1 MLCVDV
7 KSGGQLWPGWRGR
20 PAQPSPGPSWPGWAL
35 TTTMVVTVVTM
46 VMVMVMV
53 VVMVMVMVVMQH
65 VRCQRCA
72 APLPG
77 PRTPHTATART
88 CAASCTRRLLTWD
101 TQTVGL
107 GSVSSLVSSTQCCSA
122 IVHCGKCLGV
132 GWCKSVVPVSGE
144 LLRQL
149 WLVCGGAATAAS
161 PARRSSALS
170 CTAHSHGSGGA
181 QCTVCS
187 GHLAGGQG
195 AHHQAGHHLQGEG
208 DGGGQGAS
216 EAVSSE
222 QQQAAVACWLLLPG
236 LCWAWPV
243 CPALGQDRG

>member
-1 MLCVDV
+1 MCRC
-7 KSGGQLWPGWRGR
+7 QEWRPALARLAGEAS
-20 PAQPSPGPSWPGWAL
+20 PAQPWAAL
-35 TTTMVVTVVTM
+35 AWLGLDNHGGGDGGDQADGDGGGDDDGGGDGGGGAACEVPE
-46 VMVMVMV
+46 
-53 VVMVMVMVVMQH
+53 
-65 VRCQRCA
+65 VRCSA
-72 APLPG
+72 
-77 PRTPHTATART
+77 ART
-88 CAASCTRRLLTWD
+88 QDTSHRHQPALVQPGCITRLLTGD
-101 TQTVGL
+101 IQTAGL

-122 IVHCGKCLGV
+122 IVHCGKCVGV

-195 AHHQAGHHLQGEG
+195 AHHHQAGHQLQGA
-208 DGGGQGAS
+208 GGGQGA
-216 EAVSSE
+216 AR
-222 QQQAAVACWLLLPG
+222 Q
-236 LCWAWPV
+236 
-243 CPALGQDRG
+243 

>member
-1 MLCVDV
+1 M
-7 KSGGQLWPGWRGR
+7 RGAR
-20 PAQPSPGPSWPGWAL
+20 GAL
-35 TTTMVVTVVTM
+35 L
-46 VMVMVMV
+46 
-53 VVMVMVMVVMQH
+53 
-65 VRCQRCA
+65 RCQD
-72 APLPG
+72 PG
-77 PRTPHTATART
+77 HLTPPPACT
-88 CAASCTRRLLTWD
+88 CAAWCTTRLLTWD
-101 TQTVGL
+101 SQTVGL

-122 IVHCGKCLGV
+122 IVHCGKCCGV

-195 AHHQAGHHLQGEG
+195 
-208 DGGGQGAS
+208 
-216 EAVSSE
+216 
-222 QQQAAVACWLLLPG
+222 
-236 LCWAWPV
+236 
-243 CPALGQDRG
+243 DRGLNTSLVTSCRGLVGARGAARQ

>member
-1 MLCVDV
+1 MVSVLCVDV

-20 PAQPSPGPSWPGWAL
+20 PAQPSPGPPWPGWAL
-35 TTTMVVTVVTM
+35 TTTVVVTVVTRL
-46 VMVMVMV
+46 MVMVMV
-53 VVMVMVMVVMQH
+53 VVQH
-65 VRCQRCA
+65 VRCQRCG

-77 PRTPHTATART
+77 PRTPHTATSSHL
-88 CAASCTRRLLTWD
+88 CSQCTTRLLTWD
-101 TQTVGL
+101 MQTVGL

-122 IVHCGKCLGV
+122 IVHCGKCCGV

-195 AHHQAGHHLQGEG
+195 AHHQPGHQLQGA
-208 DGGGQGAS
+208 GGGQGA
-216 EAVSSE
+216 AR
-222 QQQAAVACWLLLPG
+222 Q
-236 LCWAWPV
+236 
-243 CPALGQDRG
+243 